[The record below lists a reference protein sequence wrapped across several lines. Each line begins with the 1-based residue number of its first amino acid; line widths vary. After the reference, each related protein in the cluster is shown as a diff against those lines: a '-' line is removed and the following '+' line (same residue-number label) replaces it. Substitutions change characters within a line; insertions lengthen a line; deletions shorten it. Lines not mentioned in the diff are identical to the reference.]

1 MTQKIKFFHTAD
13 IHFGVENYGRI
24 DPATGIHTRLLD
36 FEKALSIMIDAAI
49 AEEVDLFVFSGDAY
63 KTPYPTPT
71 QQKLLLNQWFR
82 LQEHNIPMV
91 IVVGNHD
98 HPLSFGRAHA
108 LDVFGNIRHEGF
120 YVFGKPGSVKIE
132 TKSGPVQV
140 VGIPW
145 PMRTNVM
152 AKEAHQLKSA
162 EDITGYLSE
171 RVGSIISQF
180 AAELDPNLPSI
191 LAGHLTV
198 TTGVFSGSEKR
209 AVFGTDPVFMP
220 SQLAI
225 PPFDYVALGHL
236 HRYQNLNES
245 GNCPV
250 VYSGSPERVDFG
262 ERKEPKGYCTVTIEA
277 ENGVKKTSHSFVELS
292 VRPMHQIEVT
302 LKPEVDFTEQLLNAI
317 AKYNLEGAVV
327 KIVYHLPKGKTD
339 LVDLTAVQK
348 ACKVAHYVTGI
359 VPIHQVQERT
369 QRASLN
375 TRMSTEQLVDKYLQT
390 QDIDDTDR
398 QRLLNKALTLVH
410 DYEQEQEKGDEGG
423 KE

>member
-1 MTQKIKFFHTAD
+1 MTQKITFFHTAD

-24 DPATGIHTRLLD
+24 DAATGIHTRLLD
-36 FEKALSIMIDAAI
+36 FEKALSTMIDAAI
-49 AEEVDLFVFSGDAY
+49 AQKVDLFVFAGDAY

-108 LDVFGNIRHEGF
+108 LDVFGNIRHDGF
-120 YVFGKPGSVKIE
+120 YVFGKPGVVTIK

-171 RVGSIISQF
+171 RVGSLISQF

-191 LAGHLTV
+191 FAGHLTV

-277 ENGVKKTSHSFVELS
+277 DAGVKKTRHSFVELP
-292 VRPMHQIEVT
+292 VRPMHQIEVH
-302 LKPEVDFTEQLLNAI
+302 LKPEVDFTEQLLAAI
-317 AKYNLEGAVV
+317 AQYQLEGAII

-339 LVDLTAVQK
+339 LVDLSAIQK
-348 ACKVAHYVTGI
+348 ACKPAHYVTGI
-359 VPIHQVQERT
+359 VPVHQVQERT
-369 QRASLN
+369 QRATLS
-375 TRMSTEQLVDKYLQT
+375 TRMSTEQLVYKYLQT

-398 QRLLNKALTLVH
+398 QRLLHKALTLVQ
-410 DYEQEQEKGDEGG
+410 DFEQEQEKGDEGG